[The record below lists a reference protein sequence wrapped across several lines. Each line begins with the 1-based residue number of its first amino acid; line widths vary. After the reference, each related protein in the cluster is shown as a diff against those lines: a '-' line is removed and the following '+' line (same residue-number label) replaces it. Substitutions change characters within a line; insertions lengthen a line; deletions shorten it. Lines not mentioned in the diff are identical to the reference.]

1 MCMMPNRSFIQTNY
15 SSEDSH
21 LLSNVGSL
29 CELDDHVC
37 PSDNNLSRLSPPSA
51 TFLIDG
57 SEIPNHAP
65 APPVRSS
72 STLRKKNKLVLPP
85 SKPLPTPPGKE
96 EKKKKKV
103 KMFRFPKFGR
113 SEKAEP
119 QISGP
124 TEVTHNLHVVF
135 DESTGKF
142 KGLPMSWQMLLTASN
157 ISKTE
162 QEKNPEILL
171 GVLQCFDESA
181 KQKDKYMTNVSV
193 ITNSSGSVESI
204 NSTSRSCSVSS
215 QSIPTAP
222 NHCDTSCLHSGS
234 YPSAAFNSI
243 ASTSISAEENNL
255 IISLAGTNLTGMGIM
270 SSALPATTHSCAGS
284 NSSGRG
290 SSCTTNSGSVGGRG
304 VSGGVPNGLSAAS
317 LVELTSN
324 HSHGCPSGPGR
335 RTSTGAVFLGGISP
349 TCTFGGRASGSTI
362 PEMSPA
368 LGNHRSTNNT
378 GDIARSGPDSMI
390 SENSGTLTNGQL
402 SHGRHS
408 RDTNLVGDSHN
419 SHSTVSVPSLPVTYD
434 VNLGELSSRSS
445 GCSLSCSGASGN
457 ISISGLTSSASM
469 FGNLL
474 GATNNT
480 ENSPTSILP
489 PSMLPSQ
496 SMLQSNNCSSFVPY
510 PSSSSP
516 PPVPPHA
523 TVALKNLDH
532 TESCTNNFEIGSSV
546 EEGGTL
552 RHTYL
557 LHKTISQS
565 STCLPYQGDRLAP
578 ESCIMVGESSS
589 DEEDEDIEDED
600 QEQEEYEEEEE
611 EEECEELG
619 EDDEESEIEQNEFN
633 NNGITTS
640 QVTVEWLTSSE
651 TCSNLPTPMTM
662 SKGSE
667 NGVTSEALDN
677 RNGVS
682 ASTNNA
688 NATNMVNIS
697 KDNGASKVIQTS
709 ASDKIVPPAVPVK
722 PQGLTHMLRTQQ
734 QCQQQQT
741 KVLQSPHL
749 FPHQPLNDQMDF
761 NKTVVLTTT
770 TTNTTTTTE
779 NVGKTV
785 TPSAP
790 RRRTGNHRLT
800 DQQVRDKLRA
810 IVSKG
815 DPYQKYRIVDKIG
828 QGASGVVY
836 SGYEIATGNLVAIK
850 QMNLAKQPKKEL
862 IINEILVMKANRQ
875 ANIVNY
881 LDSYLVST
889 SISTN
894 MDHHH
899 QSYTNDSNHNHQQS
913 TQNDDILNSST
924 ISSESS
930 SKGGEELWVVMEYL
944 DGGSLTD
951 VVTETCM
958 EEGHIASICREIL
971 HALEFLH
978 ANRVIHRDIKS
989 DNVLLGMDGSVKLTD
1004 FGFCAQLSNDG
1015 TKRTTMVGT
1024 PYWMA
1029 PEVVL
1034 RKQYG
1039 PKVDIWSLGIM
1050 AIEMVDGEPPYLN
1063 ENPVRALYLIA
1074 TNGKPEIKEHD
1085 FLSSTFLNFLD
1096 RCLEVDVERRATA
1109 TELLQ
1114 HPFICRCPKP
1124 LSSLIPLIN
1133 LAREQK

>member
-1 MCMMPNRSFIQTNY
+1 MMPDRSFSQANN
-15 SSEDSH
+15 SGEESH
-21 LLSNVGSL
+21 VISNAGSF

-51 TFLIDG
+51 TFLIHG
-57 SEIPNHAP
+57 SEIPHHAP
-65 APPVRSS
+65 APPIRSS
-72 STLRKKNKLVLPP
+72 STLRKKNKPVLPP

-113 SEKAEP
+113 SEKTEP

-124 TEVTHNLHVVF
+124 TEVTHNLHVAF
-135 DESTGKF
+135 DKSTGEI
-142 KGLPMSWQMLLTASN
+142 KGLPISWQMLLTASN
-157 ISKTE
+157 ISRTE

-193 ITNSSGSVESI
+193 ITNSSGSVESM
-204 NSTSRSCSVSS
+204 NSNSRSCSVSS
-215 QSIPTAP
+215 QSMPIAP
-222 NHCDTSCLHSGS
+222 GHCDISYLHSGS
-234 YPSAAFNSI
+234 YQSASFNST
-243 ASTSISAEENNL
+243 TSSSAPISAEENNL
-255 IISLAGTNLTGMGIM
+255 IMSMAETSLTGMTII

-324 HSHGCPSGPGR
+324 HTHVCPSGSGR
-335 RTSTGAVFLGGISP
+335 RTSTGGAVFLGGISP
-349 TCTFGGRASGSTI
+349 TRTFGGRASGSTI

-368 LGNHRSTNNT
+368 LGNHRSINNT

-390 SENSGTLTNGQL
+390 SANSGTLTNGQL
-402 SHGRHS
+402 LNHS
-408 RDTNLVGDSHN
+408 RHARDANLASDNHN
-419 SHSTVSVPSLPVTYD
+419 GHSTVSVPALPITYD
-434 VNLGELSSRSS
+434 VSLGELSSSRSS
-445 GCSLSCSGASGN
+445 GCSLSCSGASGSV
-457 ISISGLTSSASM
+457 SISGLASSASM
-469 FGNLL
+469 VGHLFGGINS
-474 GATNNT
+474 N

-496 SMLQSNNCSSFVPY
+496 SPLPHNNCCSFVSY
-510 PSSSSP
+510 PPSSP

-523 TVALKNLDH
+523 TTVVLRNLDFS
-532 TESCTNNFEIGSSV
+532 ESCTNNFEISSV
-546 EEGGTL
+546 KEEGTL
-552 RHTYL
+552 RHTSSF
-557 LHKTISQS
+557 HNTIPES
-565 STCLPYQGDRLAP
+565 SACLPFHGDRLVP
-578 ESCIMVGESSS
+578 ESCIMVGEPSS
-589 DEEDEDIEDED
+589 DEEGDEDIEDED
-600 QEQEEYEEEEE
+600 HEQEEYEED
-611 EEECEELG
+611 EELG
-619 EDDEESEIEQNEFN
+619 EDEEESENEQSELSNNE
-633 NNGITTS
+633 ITTS
-640 QVTVEWLTSSE
+640 QATVEWMTSSG

-667 NGVTSEALDN
+667 NGVTSEAFDN
-677 RNGVS
+677 RNGVLAS
-682 ASTNNA
+682 NKTTSTNSE
-688 NATNMVNIS
+688 NIPNLVSTS
-697 KDNGASKVIQTS
+697 KDSGTSKIIQSSTS
-709 ASDKIVPPAVPVK
+709 DRNVPPAVPVK
-722 PQGLTHMLRTQQ
+722 PQGLTHVFRTQQ
-734 QCQQQQT
+734 QT
-741 KVLQSPHL
+741 KIHQSPHF
-749 FPHQPLNDQMDF
+749 FPHQPPT
-761 NKTVVLTTT
+761 NKIDSSNTATITTT
-770 TTNTTTTTE
+770 TTSAAAAAAEDVAKST
-779 NVGKTV
+779 

-800 DQQVRDKLRA
+800 DQQVHDKLRA

-815 DPYQKYRIVDKIG
+815 DPYQKYRMVDKIG

-836 SGYEIATGNLVAIK
+836 SGYEIATGSLVAIK
-850 QMNLAKQPKKEL
+850 QMNLAQQPKKEL

-889 SISTN
+889 SVSTN
-894 MDHHH
+894 MDHHQH
-899 QSYTNDSNHNHQQS
+899 YMNGSNHKYQQS
-913 TQNDDILNSST
+913 THKDDSLNSST
-924 ISSESS
+924 ISSGNS
-930 SKGGEELWVVMEYL
+930 SKGEELWVVMEYL

-989 DNVLLGMDGSVKLTD
+989 DNILLGMDGSVKLTD

-1015 TKRTTMVGT
+1015 TKRSTMVGT

-1074 TNGKPEIKEHD
+1074 TNGKPEIKERD
-1085 FLSSTFLNFLD
+1085 RLSSTFLNFLD
-1096 RCLEVDVERRATA
+1096 RCLEVDVEQRATA
-1109 TELLQ
+1109 NELLQ
-1114 HPFICRCPKP
+1114 HPFICRCSKP

>member
-1 MCMMPNRSFIQTNY
+1 MPDRSFSQANNSGEESQVI
-15 SSEDSH
+15 
-21 LLSNVGSL
+21 SNAGSF

-51 TFLIDG
+51 TFLIHG
-57 SEIPNHAP
+57 SEISHHAP
-65 APPVRSS
+65 APPIRSS
-72 STLRKKNKLVLPP
+72 STLRKKNKPVLPP

-113 SEKAEP
+113 SEKTEP

-124 TEVTHNLHVVF
+124 TEVTHNLHVAF
-135 DESTGKF
+135 DKSTGEI
-142 KGLPMSWQMLLTASN
+142 KGLPISWQMLLTASN
-157 ISKTE
+157 ISRTE

-193 ITNSSGSVESI
+193 ITNSSGSVESM
-204 NSTSRSCSVSS
+204 NSNSRSCSVSS
-215 QSIPTAP
+215 QSMPTAP
-222 NHCDTSCLHSGS
+222 GHCDISYLHSGS
-234 YPSAAFNSI
+234 YPSAAFNCTTS
-243 ASTSISAEENNL
+243 ASAPISAEENNL
-255 IISLAGTNLTGMGIM
+255 IMSMAETSLTGMTIIP
-270 SSALPATTHSCAGS
+270 SALPATTHSCAGS

-290 SSCTTNSGSVGGRG
+290 SSCTTNSGSVGCRG
-304 VSGGVPNGLSAAS
+304 VSGCVPNGLSAAS

-324 HSHGCPSGPGR
+324 HTHGCPSGSGR
-335 RTSTGAVFLGGISP
+335 RTSTGGAVFLGGISP
-349 TCTFGGRASGSTI
+349 TRTFGGRASGSTI

-390 SENSGTLTNGQL
+390 SANSGTLTNGQL
-402 SHGRHS
+402 LNHSRHA
-408 RDTNLVGDSHN
+408 RDTNLVGENHN
-419 SHSTVSVPSLPVTYD
+419 GHSTVSVPALPITYD
-434 VNLGELSSRSS
+434 VSLGELSSSRSS
-445 GCSLSCSGASGN
+445 GCSLSCSGASGSV
-457 ISISGLTSSASM
+457 SISGLASSASM
-469 FGNLL
+469 VGHLFGGINS
-474 GATNNT
+474 N

-496 SMLQSNNCSSFVPY
+496 SQLPYNNCCSF
-510 PSSSSP
+510 
-516 PPVPPHA
+516 
-523 TVALKNLDH
+523 
-532 TESCTNNFEIGSSV
+532 
-546 EEGGTL
+546 
-552 RHTYL
+552 
-557 LHKTISQS
+557 
-565 STCLPYQGDRLAP
+565 
-578 ESCIMVGESSS
+578 
-589 DEEDEDIEDED
+589 
-600 QEQEEYEEEEE
+600 
-611 EEECEELG
+611 
-619 EDDEESEIEQNEFN
+619 
-633 NNGITTS
+633 
-640 QVTVEWLTSSE
+640 
-651 TCSNLPTPMTM
+651 
-662 SKGSE
+662 GSE
-667 NGVTSEALDN
+667 NGVTSEAFDN
-677 RNGVS
+677 RNGVLAS
-682 ASTNNA
+682 NKTTSSTNSE
-688 NATNMVNIS
+688 NIPNSVSIGKDSGTS
-697 KDNGASKVIQTS
+697 KIIQSST
-709 ASDKIVPPAVPVK
+709 SDKNVPPAVPVK
-722 PQGLTHMLRTQQ
+722 PQGLTHVFRTQQ
-734 QCQQQQT
+734 QT
-741 KVLQSPHL
+741 KINQSPHF
-749 FPHQPLNDQMDF
+749 FPHQPLA
-761 NKTVVLTTT
+761 NKIDSSNTATIATTT
-770 TTNTTTTTE
+770 TTSAAAAVATEDVAKSTTP
-779 NVGKTV
+779 N
-785 TPSAP
+785 AP

-800 DQQVRDKLRA
+800 DQQVHDKLRA

-815 DPYQKYRIVDKIG
+815 DPYKKYRMVDKIG

-836 SGYEIATGNLVAIK
+836 SGYEIATGSLVAIK
-850 QMNLAKQPKKEL
+850 QMNLAQQPKKEL

-889 SISTN
+889 SVSTN
-894 MDHHH
+894 MDHH
-899 QSYTNDSNHNHQQS
+899 QQYMNGSNHKYQQS
-913 TQNDDILNSST
+913 TQKNDSLNSST
-924 ISSESS
+924 ISSGNS
-930 SKGGEELWVVMEYL
+930 SKGEELWVVMEYL

-989 DNVLLGMDGSVKLTD
+989 DNILLGMDGSVKLTD

-1015 TKRTTMVGT
+1015 TKRSTMVGT

-1074 TNGKPEIKEHD
+1074 TNGKPEIKERD
-1085 FLSSTFLNFLD
+1085 RLSSTFLNFLD
-1096 RCLEVDVERRATA
+1096 RCLEVDVEQRATA
-1109 TELLQ
+1109 IELLQ
-1114 HPFICRCPKP
+1114 HPFICRCSKP